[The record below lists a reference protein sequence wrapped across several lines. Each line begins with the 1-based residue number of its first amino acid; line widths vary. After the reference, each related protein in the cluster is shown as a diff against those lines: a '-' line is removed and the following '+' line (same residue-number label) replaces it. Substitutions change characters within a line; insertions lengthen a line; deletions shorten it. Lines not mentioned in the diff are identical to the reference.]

1 MAAATLMSPAPTAYH
16 PHNSAYPPT
25 YMHHSPAPMPGIL
38 TQADALRRTS
48 KDSEPG
54 QQRQSL
60 PSISEM
66 FSAKPAYSPTTP
78 TSAAGPTSLPPPP
91 PPPQQQPVAHPAY
104 SNNSH
109 PPPRPEP
116 PVESRPQP
124 PVFSRGPE
132 NPGPGPAYQFG
143 EPRDPRDYPRSQE
156 PHHHQRNDS
165 FSGSQGVPVSY
176 PGPGPLPPGQ
186 LPLSQGGPI
195 SPRHAG
201 PPMPPHYDGPKPPVH
216 AEEEYCVQRRYD
228 PNALNRQFEA
238 WGYGDCLQKLMWA
251 SRTIYNFAEAYAN
264 LASEQPT
271 GQPLPHRL
279 PTDKEV
285 SEMLHN
291 TDYVKKTLESVRE
304 HVHHSIANEKAR
316 EGGKHRGSYD
326 DDDVSMYGDG
336 SKQHYGLGEVKKRR
350 GRAAPPGRCHSC
362 NRIDTPEWRRGP
374 DGARTLCNACGLHYA
389 KLERKRQMEQRSMR
403 SKGVE

>member
-1 MAAATLMSPAPTAYH
+1 MAAAALMSPANAYH
-16 PHNSAYPPT
+16 PHNTAYQPS

-38 TQADALRRTS
+38 NQADALRRTS
-48 KDSEPG
+48 KDSEPA

-66 FSAKPAYSPTTP
+66 FNSAKPTYSPTTP
-78 TSAAGPTSLPPPP
+78 TTAGPTSLPPPP
-91 PPPQQQPVAHPAY
+91 PPQAPHSAY
-104 SNNSH
+104 SNNA
-109 PPPRPEP
+109 PPRPEP
-116 PVESRPQP
+116 PADNRAP
-124 PVFSRGPE
+124 PAVFSRPE
-132 NPGPGPAYQFG
+132 NTGPGPAYQFG
-143 EPRDPRDYPRSQE
+143 EHRDYPKPQE
-156 PHHHQRNDS
+156 PPHHHHQRNDS
-165 FSGSQGVPVSY
+165 FASSQGPSGPY
-176 PGPGPLPPGQ
+176 PGPSPLPPGQ
-186 LPLSQGGPI
+186 LPLSSQGGPI

-201 PPMPPHYDGPKPPVH
+201 PPMGPQYESQRPPMQHPD
-216 AEEEYCVQRRYD
+216 EEYCVQRRYD
-228 PNALNRQFEA
+228 PNQLNRQFEA

-251 SRTIYNFAEAYAN
+251 SRTIYNFAEAYSN

-271 GQPLPHRL
+271 GQPHPNRL
-279 PTDKEV
+279 PTEKEV
-285 SEMLHN
+285 ADMLHN
-291 TDYVKKTLESVRE
+291 TDYVRKTLESIRE
-304 HVHHSIANEKAR
+304 HVHHSIASEKAR

-336 SKQHYGLGEVKKRR
+336 SQKHYGLGEVKKRR

-403 SKGVE
+403 TKAVE